1 MNLGNRKLLT
11 ALAVV
16 GAVVWVYW
24 PVLVRLVDAW
34 SNDDN
39 YSHGFLILPVAA
51 YFAWERKDR
60 FFAESRKPSWFGL
73 VVFIGSLLVLL
84 AGLLGSELF
93 LTRISIVGTIAGLV
107 LFLFGWHHLKIMAF
121 PIGFLIL
128 MVPIPSIIFNQIA
141 FPLQLL
147 ASRAGE
153 WAISAVG
160 IPVLREGNVL
170 HLARTTLEVAE
181 ACSGIRSLVSLI
193 TLGIVYGYFMD
204 NRTWVRVLI
213 VASTIPVAIFANA
226 ARVAGTGMA
235 SHWIGKE
242 AAQGFL
248 HESAGIIVFAFA
260 FLMLLVVER
269 VIHKVSPKPIVPSAI
284 QAEPAG
290 AV

>member
-1 MNLGNRKLLT
+1 MSPSHRKLLT

-34 SNDDN
+34 STDDN
-39 YSHGFLILPVAA
+39 YSHGFLIVPVAA
-51 YFAWERKDR
+51 YFAWERRAR
-60 FFAESRKPSWFGL
+60 FEAAVRKPSWMGL
-73 VVFIGSLLVLL
+73 VVFLGSLLVLL

-93 LTRISIVGTIAGLV
+93 LTRISIIGSIAGLV
-107 LFLFGWHHLKIMAF
+107 LFLFGWEHLRIMAF
-121 PIGFLIL
+121 PIGFMLL
-128 MVPIPSIIFNQIA
+128 MVPLPAIIFNQVA

-153 WAISAVG
+153 WAISAAG

-170 HLARTTLEVAE
+170 ILARTTLEVAE

-204 NRTWVRVLI
+204 TRTWVRLLI
-213 VASTIPVAIFANA
+213 VVSTIPVAIFANA
-226 ARVAGTGMA
+226 ARVAGTGIA

-242 AAQGFL
+242 AAEGFL

-260 FLMLLVVER
+260 FVMILLVER
-269 VIHKVSPKPIVPSAI
+269 VIHKFSPRPVAASVAPV
-284 QAEPAG
+284 QPAA